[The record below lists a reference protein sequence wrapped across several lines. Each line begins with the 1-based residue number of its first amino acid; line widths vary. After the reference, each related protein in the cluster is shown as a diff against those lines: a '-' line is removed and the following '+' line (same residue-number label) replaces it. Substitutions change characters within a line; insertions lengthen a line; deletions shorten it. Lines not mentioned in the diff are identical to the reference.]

1 MMINNA
7 KKLYKKV
14 VNKETILYSFFGIL
28 TSVEN
33 IVLFKLL
40 LLLKIEYQ
48 PANLLTLIVV
58 KLTAYICNKNFVF
71 KSKTEN
77 IKELLKE
84 FSRFVVARGATM
96 LIDYFGLIFFVE
108 ILNLNIF
115 YSKCFFTILVIIINY
130 FVGKKHVFIAAS

>member
-40 LLLKIEYQ
+40 LHIY
-48 PANLLTLIVV
+48 AVNLTTINV
-58 KLTAYICNKNFVF
+58 NKF
-71 KSKTEN
+71 
-77 IKELLKE
+77 
-84 FSRFVVARGATM
+84 AG
-96 LIDYFGLIFFVE
+96 
-108 ILNLNIF
+108 
-115 YSKCFFTILVIIINY
+115 
-130 FVGKKHVFIAAS
+130 

>member
-1 MMINNA
+1 MINNA